1 MKTSQEALPLSR
13 KAKRI
18 LALARCEAGRL
29 LHSAIEPEHFLL
41 AILRQ
46 DDGTAADILRRHQ
59 VQFPRLR
66 DDIERLLGPG
76 STDNIRIGLP
86 FSLRSEQLLE
96 RAAQIQAQLHHDKIA
111 SDLILLAFVR
121 ENHSDLAALLLRN
134 GINAHN
140 VLEAVLA
147 KYGIV
152 QQASPI
158 EILLLQAL
166 AKQGRLNT
174 EVLQGILQREQNQ
187 PINQCLVDQ
196 GILSPE
202 EVARLVARESG
213 CETIDLSDFTPD
225 IQLVRQFP
233 ADLARRLAVFP
244 LRYEKDL
251 DTLYIALADP
261 LEREKLEE
269 IRNLWGVN
277 VIPLIAPEHIL
288 QKLLLDFFSEEPT

>member
-1 MKTSQEALPLSR
+1 MKTSQEVLPLSR

-18 LALARCEAGRL
+18 LGLARCEAGRL
-29 LHSAIEPEHFLL
+29 LHPAIEPEHFLL
-41 AILRQ
+41 AVLRQ
-46 DDGTAADILRRHQ
+46 DDGSAADILRRHQ
-59 VQFPRLR
+59 VPLAELR
-66 DDIERLLGPG
+66 GEIEQLLGPG
-76 STDNIRIGLP
+76 STENIRLTLP
-86 FSLRSEQLLE
+86 FSQRSEQLLE
-96 RAAQIQAQLHHDKIA
+96 RAAQIQAQLHQEKIA
-111 SDLILLAFVR
+111 TDLILLALVR
-121 ENHSDLAALLLRN
+121 ETNSPLTTLLMRH
-134 GINAHN
+134 GINARN
-140 VLEAVLA
+140 TLESLLA

-166 AKQGRLNT
+166 AKQGRLNGD
-174 EVLQGILQREQNQ
+174 VLQEILQRENGQ
-187 PINQCLVDQ
+187 PINQRLVAQ

-233 ADLARRLAVFP
+233 ADLARRLGVFP
-244 LRYEKDL
+244 IRYEKDV

-277 VIPLIAPEHIL
+277 VIPLIAPETTI
-288 QKLLLDFFSEEPT
+288 QNLLLDFFSEEPM